1 MVYRRRRDDEDDE
14 DDFFGDMFD
23 SFGIDFDR
31 FNERMRRMFEKI
43 AKDPEATTFGPFV
56 YGFTYKTDQ
65 NGRPLFQEF
74 GNVPGVRNPGIT
86 QGVEKDVREP
96 ITDMNTDA
104 SNMYITYELPG
115 INKND
120 IDLKVSDHNVVLNVS
135 GGPRKYF
142 KEIESE
148 HKLKPD
154 STEAKFINGILDV
167 KIALDKADDQKGK
180 KIKIS

>member
-1 MVYRRRRDDEDDE
+1 MVYRRRKEDEYDDDDIFE
-14 DDFFGDMFD
+14 DMFG

-43 AKDPEATTFGPFV
+43 ARDPEANTMGPFV

-74 GNVPGVRNPGIT
+74 GNVPGVRMPGVSQNI
-86 QGVEKDVREP
+86 EKDVREP

-104 SNMYITYELPG
+104 SNIYITYELPG

-120 IDLKVSDHNVVLNVS
+120 IDLKVSELNVILNVS
-135 GGPRKYF
+135 SGPRKYF

-148 HKLKPD
+148 YKLKPD
-154 STEAKFINGILDV
+154 TTEAKFVNGILDV
-167 KIALDKADDQKGK
+167 KVALDKADDQKGR
-180 KIKIS
+180 KIKIN